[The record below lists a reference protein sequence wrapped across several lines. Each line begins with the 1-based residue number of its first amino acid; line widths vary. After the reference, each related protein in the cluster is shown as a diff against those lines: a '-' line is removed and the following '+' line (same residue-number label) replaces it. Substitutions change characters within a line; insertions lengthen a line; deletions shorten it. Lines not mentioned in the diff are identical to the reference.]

1 MIISA
6 LICLIVA
13 TYCFMNTMILAGLLC
28 LAGIIPGPGMI
39 PLLASS
45 IILAVNGHY
54 ITAMFPVV
62 IVIFN
67 FVRASSALG
76 R

>member
-1 MIISA
+1 MIISV

-13 TYCFMNTMILAGLLC
+13 TYCFINTMMLAGLLC

-39 PLLASS
+39 PLLACS
-45 IILAVNGHY
+45 IILAVNGQY
-54 ITAMFPVV
+54 ITAIFPVV

-67 FVRASSALG
+67 FVRAGSALS